1 MEYIVSIVIGYLLG
15 TINISFIIGKIKGFD
30 IRKMGSRNAGA
41 SNALILL
48 GKATGIFCAVFDIG
62 KVCIAI
68 WLTQKILPGFEA
80 GLAIAGAAGILG
92 HIFPFYMNFRGGK
105 GLASLGGVVL
115 MFSRPFF
122 LILLAIEFV
131 ILFLTKYI
139 CFVPMTA
146 SVIMT
151 VVYAIFTKNIAGTV
165 AMIIATIAIIYKHK
179 INIKR
184 IKNGTEMRISYLWNR
199 KDEIE
204 RISKDDQE

>member
-15 TINISFIIGKIKGFD
+15 TINISYIIGRIKGFD
-30 IRKMGSRNAGA
+30 IRKMGSQNAGA

-48 GKATGIFCAVFDIG
+48 GKATGVFCAIFDIG

-68 WLTQKILPGFEA
+68 WLTQRIFPNFEA

-92 HIFPFYMNFRGGK
+92 HIFPFYMSFKGGK
-105 GLASLGGVVL
+105 GFAGLGGVVL

-122 LILLAIEFV
+122 LILLAFEMV
-131 ILFLTKYI
+131 VLFITKYI

-151 VVYAIFTKNIAGTV
+151 IVYMLYTKNIPGTV
-165 AMIIATIAIIYKHK
+165 ALIIATITIIYKHK

-184 IKNGTEMRISYLWNR
+184 IKDGTEMKISYLWNK
-199 KDEIE
+199 KDELD
-204 RISKDDQE
+204 RIGKKDQE